1 MTLNGWR
8 YSDKNMACMMETHL
22 MWLRNIFSRNIL
34 LIPQVAYQEAISAD
48 DGCYAIGEYHDY

>member
-1 MTLNGWR
+1 
-8 YSDKNMACMMETHL
+8 MMETHL